1 MCLVMHNKDKK
12 ELRKIMA
19 QGQGLVYSATIWLI
33 IFLVPILKGALRVLT
48 AYCTKH
54 GLVQCGRKGGAE
66 GGVAKRI
73 IQQEQNA
80 VQRYGAIR
88 CCHGVVARTQSKMLQ
103 HNLHAM

>member
-1 MCLVMHNKDKK
+1 MPQ
-12 ELRKIMA
+12 
-19 QGQGLVYSATIWLI
+19 QGFFLI
-33 IFLVPILKGALRVLT
+33 YLVPILEGALRVLT

-54 GLVQCGRKGGAE
+54 GLVQCGGKGGTE

-88 CCHGVVARTQSKMLQ
+88 NGGDAAVMVVQNVATLPP
-103 HNLHAM
+103 